1 MQSLLRYVRFIAIL
15 SLTCIATLKQTNQK
29 KKKNS
34 EMLHHFIFYFRSVE
48 DFVLH
53 IHHCALMRIHKR
65 NTF

>member
-15 SLTCIATLKQTNQK
+15 LLTGIDTLKQTN
-29 KKKNS
+29 KKNS
-34 EMLHHFIFYFRSVE
+34 EMLRHFIFYFRSVE